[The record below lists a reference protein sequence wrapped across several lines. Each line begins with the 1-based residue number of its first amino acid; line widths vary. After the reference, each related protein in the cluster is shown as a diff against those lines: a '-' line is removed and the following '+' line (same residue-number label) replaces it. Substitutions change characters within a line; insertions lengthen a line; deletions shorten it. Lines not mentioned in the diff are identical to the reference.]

1 MNGCTH
7 CSSIPVSEA
16 LVGDCWELMRCD
28 LIMKF
33 DTMIPWS
40 ESVETTFIPKTSY
53 QEKPSNSDALI
64 YLVLPSS
71 LRLSKSYFKKKTI
84 SCSCFNWYGLCK
96 TFKVFSSCL
105 LCCLILCIMFSWG
118 DKFSGS
124 FFHTSLYQLQLSI
137 HEEWRTEDSWEV
149 VPPCA
154 HRNPR
159 LHPVTLSDRYFN
171 FIYYT
176 ISPIM
181 FR

>member
-1 MNGCTH
+1 
-7 CSSIPVSEA
+7 
-16 LVGDCWELMRCD
+16 MRCD

-40 ESVETTFIPKTSY
+40 ESMETTFIPKTSY
-53 QEKPSNSDALI
+53 QEKPSNSYALI
-64 YLVLPSS
+64 YLVSPSS

-105 LCCLILCIMFSWG
+105 LYCLILCIMFSWG

-159 LHPVTLSDRYFN
+159 LHPDTLSDRYFN

-176 ISPIM
+176 ISPII